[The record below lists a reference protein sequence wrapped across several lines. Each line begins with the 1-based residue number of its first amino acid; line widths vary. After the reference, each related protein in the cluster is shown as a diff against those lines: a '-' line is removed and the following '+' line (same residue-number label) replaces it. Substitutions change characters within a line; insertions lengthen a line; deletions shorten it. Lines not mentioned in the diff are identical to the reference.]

1 MIKVYCH
8 NMRYSTPREYL
19 NLSERENYSMVYGY
33 QLKNHT
39 ECPAQITQNDLKISP
54 NTKAGKT
61 YYKYVHHQ
69 WCFKIVDWIR
79 SQSRAHFGLQAY
91 YS

>member
-1 MIKVYCH
+1 
-8 NMRYSTPREYL
+8 MRYSTPREYL

-39 ECPAQITQNDLKISP
+39 ECPAQITQNDLKASP

-61 YYKYVHHQ
+61 FYKLVSNRFSFDFEVKQ
-69 WCFKIVDWIR
+69 PFLSIFIN
-79 SQSRAHFGLQAY
+79 F
-91 YS
+91 

>member
-39 ECPAQITQNDLKISP
+39 ECPAQITQNDLKASP

-61 YYKYVHHQ
+61 FYKLVSNR
-69 WCFKIVDWIR
+69 FLSI
-79 SQSRAHFGLQAY
+79 SN
-91 YS
+91 